1 MHSFG
6 TNVRMSSILR
16 RNNTSTRTSVSL
28 GGNMAKKSERT
39 RQRIVEAANRLFYH
53 KGYNKTS
60 FSDVVEAAGVPRG
73 NIYYYFKTKDEI
85 LEAAINYR
93 VERISQMLD
102 AWTGTYR
109 TPIERL
115 HRFIDILS
123 NSSDAIMRYGCP
135 MGTLNTE
142 LGKDQAALQARAED
156 LFRVFENWLSDQF
169 AELGYAGRARDLA
182 LHLMAQGQGISVMA
196 HVHSDPGFLRRE
208 KERLGRWVDRL
219 ADGNDDCL

>member
-1 MHSFG
+1 
-6 TNVRMSSILR
+6 
-16 RNNTSTRTSVSL
+16 
-28 GGNMAKKSERT
+28 MAKKSDRT

-53 KGYNKTS
+53 KGYNQTS

-85 LEAAINYR
+85 LEAAIRYR

-115 HRFIDILS
+115 HRFIAILT
-123 NSSDAIMRYGCP
+123 NSADAIMRYGCP

-142 LGKDQAALQARAED
+142 LGKDQDQLQVQAEN
-156 LFRVFENWLSDQF
+156 LFVLFEHWLADQF
-169 AELGYAGRARDLA
+169 AELGYAGRARELA
-182 LHLMAQGQGISVMA
+182 LRLMAYGQGINVMA
-196 HVHSDPGFLRRE
+196 HVHSDPAFLRRE
-208 KERLGRWVDRL
+208 KEHLDNWVDRL
-219 ADGNDDCL
+219 AEGDDDCA